1 MFLPYIT
8 LTAQIPAA
16 LQSHGSHYKPYIL
29 WLQADFIQKY
39 PKCCVL
45 PKFTKFHIHLIF
57 PCCPPYIPP
66 LPTARISRMGPF
78 PDQSDA
84 PSWLPGCTFLDRP
97 DVPSRTDW
105 MPLPG
110 CPDVPSR
117 TDPIYLPGPTPCTFP
132 DRPHVP
138 SRTAGSP
145 FLRGPEIPLPGA
157 PHPPV
162 PSYSLMVVTISAKKV
177 IALVALSAYYMVGLL
192 ITMRQNRKG
201 GKLSGPYGIV
211 SGKQG
216 L

>member
-110 CPDVPSR
+110 L
-117 TDPIYLPGPTPCTFP
+117 TGCTFP
-132 DRPHVP
+132 DRPDIP
-138 SRTAGSP
+138 SRTDP
-145 FLRGPEIPLPGA
+145 MYLPGPTRCTFPNGRMPLPALTGY
-157 PHPPV
+157 PTPRR
-162 PSYSLMVVTISAKKV
+162 PSSARSQ
-177 IALVALSAYYMVGLL
+177 L
-192 ITMRQNRKG
+192 Q
-201 GKLSGPYGIV
+201 PYGCNHFSKKGDCTCGPFRLLYGWIV
-211 SGKQG
+211 NNNAAEPQRG
-216 L
+216 

>member
-66 LPTARISRMGPF
+66 LPTARISWMGPF
-78 PDQSDA
+78 PDRLDA
-84 PSWLPGCTFLDRP
+84 PSWADR
-97 DVPSRTDW
+97 
-105 MPLPG
+105 M
-110 CPDVPSR
+110 
-117 TDPIYLPGPTPCTFP
+117 YLPGPTRYTFP

-138 SRTAGSP
+138 SRTDP
-145 FLRGPEIPLPGA
+145 MYLPGPTRCTFPNGRMPLPALTGY
-157 PHPPV
+157 PTLRR
-162 PSYSLMVVTISAKKV
+162 PSSARSQ
-177 IALVALSAYYMVGLL
+177 L
-192 ITMRQNRKG
+192 Q
-201 GKLSGPYGIV
+201 PYGCNHFSKKGDCTCGPFRLLYGWIV
-211 SGKQG
+211 NNNAAEPQRG
-216 L
+216 

>member
-84 PSWLPGCTFLDRP
+84 PSWLPG
-97 DVPSRTDW
+97 
-105 MPLPG
+105 
-110 CPDVPSR
+110 
-117 TDPIYLPGPTPCTFP
+117 YPTPR
-132 DRPHVP
+132 RP
-138 SRTAGSP
+138 S
-145 FLRGPEIPLPGA
+145 
-157 PHPPV
+157 
-162 PSYSLMVVTISAKKV
+162 SARSQ
-177 IALVALSAYYMVGLL
+177 L
-192 ITMRQNRKG
+192 Q
-201 GKLSGPYGIV
+201 PYGCNHFSKKGDCTCGPFRLLYGWIV
-211 SGKQG
+211 NNNAAEPQRG
-216 L
+216 

>member
-66 LPTARISRMGPF
+66 LPTARISWMGPF
-78 PDQSDA
+78 PDRLDA
-84 PSWLPGCTFLDRP
+84 PSWADR
-97 DVPSRTDW
+97 
-105 MPLPG
+105 M
-110 CPDVPSR
+110 
-117 TDPIYLPGPTPCTFP
+117 YLPGPTRYTFP

-138 SRTAGSP
+138 SRTDPMYLPERPDAPSCADRISHSQAPLIRP
-145 FLRGPEIPLPGA
+145 FPA
-157 PHPPV
+157 
-162 PSYSLMVVTISAKKV
+162 T
-177 IALVALSAYYMVGLL
+177 ALWL
-192 ITMRQNRKG
+192 
-201 GKLSGPYGIV
+201 
-211 SGKQG
+211 
-216 L
+216 